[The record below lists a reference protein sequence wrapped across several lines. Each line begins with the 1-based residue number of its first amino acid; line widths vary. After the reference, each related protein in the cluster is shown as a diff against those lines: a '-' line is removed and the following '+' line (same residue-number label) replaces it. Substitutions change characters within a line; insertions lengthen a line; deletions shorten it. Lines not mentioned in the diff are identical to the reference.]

1 MLKNHEKELMI
12 SINLFLDNILKINNL
27 FKTLLQKYFDQKFD
41 DVQKVTDQISNLES
55 ECDALRRDVE
65 RRIYSETLI
74 PEIRGDVLGMLENLD
89 KIPGQIQGNAHSF
102 NTEKPKVNAELDK
115 NFLKLCD
122 YASECISL
130 LIEGSRSFFT
140 DKKITIAKCLE
151 VSKVESKADK
161 ISTELK
167 KTIFTNNII
176 IDAVLTD
183 YGRQKLAGT
192 GNLGITQYAFA
203 NQPVDWQLGFQKAAS
218 ESMREIVAFHDYL
231 LLPIIIAISVFVLF
245 LMLYACIRFRASAN
259 PNPSKRTHNVAVEV
273 LWTLIPCLIL
283 IVIAVPSFKI
293 LYKQDAIPK
302 ADLTI
307 KAIGYQWYWG
317 YEYPDENIIFE
328 SYMVEDKDLRPDQPR
343 LLAVDNEVVVPVNK
357 VVKVLITANDVLHAW
372 ALPSFGVKRDAVPGR
387 INETWFKAEK
397 VGTYYGQCSE
407 LCGIKHAFMP
417 ITVKVVTDEEYED
430 WLSEAKEKFAKEEI
444 ENNNLKLVS
453 K

>member
-1 MLKNHEKELMI
+1 M
-12 SINLFLDNILKINNL
+12 
-27 FKTLLQKYFDQKFD
+27 
-41 DVQKVTDQISNLES
+41 
-55 ECDALRRDVE
+55 
-65 RRIYSETLI
+65 
-74 PEIRGDVLGMLENLD
+74 
-89 KIPGQIQGNAHSF
+89 
-102 NTEKPKVNAELDK
+102 
-115 NFLKLCD
+115 
-122 YASECISL
+122 
-130 LIEGSRSFFT
+130 
-140 DKKITIAKCLE
+140 KKILLTLTTFF
-151 VSKVESKADK
+151 
-161 ISTELK
+161 ISFE
-167 KTIFTNNII
+167 
-176 IDAVLTD
+176 AM
-183 YGRQKLAGT
+183 
-192 GNLGITQYAFA
+192 A
-203 NQPVDWQLGFQKAAS
+203 NQPKEWQLGFQEAAS
-218 ESMREIVAFHDYL
+218 ESMRDIISFHDNL
-231 LLPIIIAISVFVLF
+231 LLPIIVAISAFVLF
-245 LMLYACIRFRASAN
+245 LMLYVCIKFRASAN

-317 YEYPDENIIFE
+317 YEYPDENIIFD
-328 SYMVEDKDLRPDQPR
+328 SYMIEEKDLKENQPR

-417 ITVKVVTDEEYED
+417 ISVRVVSEEDYQE
-430 WLSEAKEKFAKEEI
+430 WLTGAKIQFAKEI
-444 ENNNLKLVS
+444 LKEDQFKKIAS